1 MFKPKWIVPLLI
13 IGTLFSACGPDTVFL
28 RPGLDTPA
36 QHVVNGHQLLERG
49 KIDDACREFDR
60 AKELDPDYVKAYV
73 GLGVAL
79 GKKGEFEAGMQ
90 NLSIAKEKAVS
101 AQDIE
106 VVEQGYEQVIEMKRL
121 NQGPESA
128 PTAQ

>member
-1 MFKPKWIVPLLI
+1 MMLKPMWLVPFLL
-13 IGTLFSACGPDTVFL
+13 IGTLFSGCGPDTVFL
-28 RPGLDTPA
+28 RPGLDTPS

-60 AKELDPDYVKAYV
+60 AKELDPNYVKAYV

-90 NLSIAKEKAVS
+90 NMSIAQEKAVS
-101 AQDIE
+101 AQD
-106 VVEQGYEQVIEMKRL
+106 VEIVQRGYEQLVEMKRIKQDSD
-121 NQGPESA
+121 NY
-128 PTAQ
+128 